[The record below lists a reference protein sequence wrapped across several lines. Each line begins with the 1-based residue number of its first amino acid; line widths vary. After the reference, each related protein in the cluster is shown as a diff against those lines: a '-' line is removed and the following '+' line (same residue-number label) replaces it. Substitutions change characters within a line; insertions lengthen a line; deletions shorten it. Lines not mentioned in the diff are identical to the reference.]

1 MSLDQFRE
9 TIQIAGKPLD
19 SQIVAFGMDGESREM
34 PDMREYVELGKC
46 NSCDYFLP
54 ADDSIILIEETQLLR
69 GIAGLKTQ
77 YGYLNERDQEK
88 HVNRRIREENRL
100 KVYGSL
106 LVLCRLRNK
115 CDRARQMIDGK
126 RYKFWLVVSDSDVDE
141 IERFM
146 DSLRENLYAELRGV
160 LSKKVVDEVYVLPAN
175 LLTKK
180 LTAS

>member
-19 SQIVAFGMDGESREM
+19 SQIVAFGIDGKSREM
-34 PDMREYVELGKC
+34 PDMRKYVELGEC

-69 GIAGLKTQ
+69 GMKKLRKE
-77 YGYLNERDQEK
+77 YGYLNGQDREL

-106 LVLCRLRNK
+106 LTLCRLRSK
-115 CDRARQMIDGK
+115 CDRARRMIDGK
-126 RYKFWLVVSDSDVDE
+126 RYKFWLVVSDSDVAEVDKY
-141 IERFM
+141 M
-146 DSLRENLYAELRGV
+146 DSLQGDLYTALGGA
-160 LSKKVVDEVYVLPAN
+160 LSKKVVDEVDVLPAN

-180 LTAS
+180 LTSS

>member
-19 SQIVAFGMDGESREM
+19 SQILAFGMDGDSRQM
-34 PDMREYVELGKC
+34 PDMREYVELGTC

-54 ADDSIILIEETQLLR
+54 DDDSIILIEETQLLK
-69 GIAGLKTQ
+69 GIAGLKAQ
-77 YGYLNERDQEK
+77 YSYLNERDQEK

-106 LVLCRLRNK
+106 LILCRLRNK

-126 RYKFWLVVSDSDVDE
+126 RYKFWLVASDSNVDE
-141 IERFM
+141 VERFM
-146 DSLRENLYAELRGV
+146 DFLRENLYAELRGV
-160 LSKKVVDEVYVLPAN
+160 LSREIVDEVDVLPAN
-175 LLTKK
+175 LLTRK
-180 LTAS
+180 LKSS